1 MAEEGLVYI
10 GGCGDGDHMYISVWE
25 REGQPADTDIHT
37 APVVTPTLDLPLL
50 QVTPTYTDIH
60 AAPVVTPTLDLPLLQ
75 VTPRH

>member
-10 GGCGDGDHMYISVWE
+10 GGCDDGDHIYISVWE
-25 REGQPADTDIHT
+25 REGQPAD
-37 APVVTPTLDLPLL
+37 
-50 QVTPTYTDIH
+50 TDIH